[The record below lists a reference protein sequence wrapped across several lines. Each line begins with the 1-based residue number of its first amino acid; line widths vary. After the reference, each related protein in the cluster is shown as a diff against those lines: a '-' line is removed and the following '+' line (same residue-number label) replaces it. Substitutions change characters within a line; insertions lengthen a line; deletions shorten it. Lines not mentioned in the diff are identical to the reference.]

1 MGSYLGTNSVMAG
14 LFVCAILAY
23 LLTRVSRRL
32 GAWVTIAA
40 PFAAL
45 AALIL
50 LRSEMGTVRQ
60 LLFLQFRMTE
70 YGWFFSVIMLTVFGC
85 VSFFNIFWMDKIAQP
100 AAYNLLYLLAL
111 LGTIGAFLAHDF
123 ISLFVFWEMIVW
135 ASMFIIP
142 FGKSRRASVVYYAFS
157 ALGSMSMLFG
167 VLFLYSRTGT
177 FVIADALGA
186 AAGDPTLAWVA
197 FVTIGIAGLVKL
209 GVFPFHIWLPQ
220 AHEIGRASW
229 WVRV

>member
-70 YGWFFSVIMLTVFGC
+70 YGWFFSVI
-85 VSFFNIFWMDKIAQP
+85 K
-100 AAYNLLYLLAL
+100 
-111 LGTIGAFLAHDF
+111 
-123 ISLFVFWEMIVW
+123 
-135 ASMFIIP
+135 
-142 FGKSRRASVVYYAFS
+142 
-157 ALGSMSMLFG
+157 
-167 VLFLYSRTGT
+167 
-177 FVIADALGA
+177 
-186 AAGDPTLAWVA
+186 
-197 FVTIGIAGLVKL
+197 
-209 GVFPFHIWLPQ
+209 
-220 AHEIGRASW
+220 IGRAH
-229 WVRV
+229 V